1 MTLLYIVKYFMVTKN
16 LFINEFTD
24 VKMREIFLLILL
36 FESCFALA
44 VNEPYPGQKITSDNY
59 DDQSVTNSYSE
70 FNLDK
75 ACYFIIIVQQL
86 LKAY

>member
-1 MTLLYIVKYFMVTKN
+1 
-16 LFINEFTD
+16 
-24 VKMREIFLLILL
+24 MRELFLLILL

-59 DDQSVTNSYSE
+59 DDQSATNSYSE

-75 ACYFIIIVQQL
+75 ASVFFIIVVQQL
-86 LKAY
+86 FKAY